1 MKKRIHSSKKSI
13 LLLTGLLMLLVS
25 FPVMAKDKSKKTETV
40 SIKTSAIC
48 SQCKDRLEKNIA
60 FEKGVKAVNLDLETK
75 VLTVTYKKGKNSK
88 ENLKKAVSKIGY
100 DADELEA
107 DPKAYER
114 LPACCKKDAAPH

>member
-25 FPVMAKDKSKKTETV
+25 FPAMAKDKSKKTETV